1 MTKTLDEMIAVM
13 QAAREGKKIE
23 YRVIDSHYNEEKW
36 YECSHPGWDWTSYD
50 YRVAPEQPETVD
62 SVLLD
67 ALRKI
72 ASTDLSG
79 CADMTTAEIFGAM
92 SRMHETA
99 RVAVETAERI
109 LGRDE
114 GR

>member
-23 YRVIDSHYNEEKW
+23 YRVYKEEKW
-36 YECSHPGWDWTSYD
+36 YEHSHPEWDWTSYD
-50 YRVAPEQPETVD
+50 YRVAPEQPETVE

-67 ALRKI
+67 AVRKI

-79 CADMTTAEIFGAM
+79 CANMTTAEIFGAL

-99 RVAVETAERI
+99 AQVLRRAA
-109 LGRDE
+109 LKMGGGDE
-114 GR
+114 

>member
-23 YRVIDSHYNEEKW
+23 YRVYNEEKW
-36 YECSHPGWDWTSYD
+36 YEYSHPEWDWTSYD
-50 YRVAPEQPETVD
+50 YRVAPEQPETVE

-67 ALRKI
+67 AVRKI

-79 CADMTTAEIFGAM
+79 CANMTTAEIFGAL

-99 RVAVETAERI
+99 RVAIETAERI

>member
-50 YRVAPEQPETVD
+50 YRVAPEQPETVE

-79 CADMTTAEIFGAM
+79 CADMTTVEIFGAL

-99 RVAVETAERI
+99 AQVLRRAA
-109 LGRDE
+109 LKMGGGDE
-114 GR
+114 